1 MEVCSSAPSEVEA
14 SKSVA
19 ASLLVSPGT
28 VTEVKSGEK
37 VMSIMLNADSD
48 IIQ

>member
-19 ASLLVSPGT
+19 ASLLVSPGNRD
-28 VTEVKSGEK
+28 SGEK
-37 VMSIMLNADSD
+37 WSKGDDHYVEYG
-48 IIQ
+48 Q